1 MSLSYPRPNGYP
13 ALHATVLSHEGVWV
27 AVQIC
32 TQSMDEAAENGPAAH
47 WKYKAACSN
56 GQLTGLDTWLS
67 QVRTILEQT
76 LQDADVLLEEM
87 GAIL

>member
-27 AVQIC
+27 AVQIR
-32 TQSMDEAAENGPAAH
+32 TQSMDALAEKGYAAH
-47 WKYKAACSN
+47 WKYKKSSKRAHMP
-56 GQLTGLDTWLS
+56 GLDTWLS